1 MTMELIFTPSC
12 KNMHAHASL
21 SSTIAFI
28 QTLSEP
34 NVLLGKPYFESEWST
49 LCLPQLILFEI

>member
-1 MTMELIFTPSC
+1 
-12 KNMHAHASL
+12 MHVQASL